1 MTTPA
6 VGGTR
11 FLDPGVLSRIGNLEL
26 LAKTVVEGFINGL
39 HRSPHL
45 GASTDFAEHRP
56 YMPGDDIR
64 RIDWRLFARTDR
76 HYVKE
81 FEADTN
87 SNFLAVL
94 DTSRS
99 MRYRGDPDAPSVM
112 SKLEYGCVL
121 AACLAYFSNAQR
133 DRVGLALIDGTI
145 QEYVPSSAKHM
156 QHVLHALDRTSRFPA
171 PATATRTPVTL
182 EPSLKQLAESTRR
195 RSIVVLISDLY
206 EEPDAILGA
215 IENLRGRGNDLVVFH
230 LLDHTELEFPFDDP
244 TNFVDA
250 ESGVTMPVIPDHL
263 RKQYRELVRAHS
275 ETLARRTREQ
285 RVDYA
290 LLDTSKPLDA
300 ALFAY
305 LSARERQI
313 RVR

>member
-1 MTTPA
+1 VTTPVA
-6 VGGTR
+6 GGSR
-11 FLDPGVLSRIGNLEL
+11 FLDPAVLSRIGNLEL
-26 LAKTVVEGFINGL
+26 LAKTVVQGFINGL

-45 GASTDFAEHRP
+45 GASTDFAEHRQ

-64 RIDWRLFARTDR
+64 RIDWKLFARTDR

-99 MRYRGDPDAPSVM
+99 MRYQGGGDLPSAM

-133 DRVGLALIDGTI
+133 DRVGLALIDGAI
-145 QEYVPSSAKHM
+145 QEYIPCSAKHM
-156 QHVLHALDRTSRFPA
+156 QHVLHALDRTNRHPSPA
-171 PATATRTPVTL
+171 VKQATPVTL
-182 EPSLKQLAESTRR
+182 EPPLKQLAESTRR

-206 EEPDAILGA
+206 EEPDAVLQA

-230 LLDHTELEFPFDDP
+230 LLDRTELEFPFDEP

-250 ESGVTMPVIPDHL
+250 ETGVTMPVIPDHL

-275 ETLARRTREQ
+275 EALARRAREQ

-290 LLDTSKPLDA
+290 LLDTSKPLDG

-305 LSARERQI
+305 LSARERQM